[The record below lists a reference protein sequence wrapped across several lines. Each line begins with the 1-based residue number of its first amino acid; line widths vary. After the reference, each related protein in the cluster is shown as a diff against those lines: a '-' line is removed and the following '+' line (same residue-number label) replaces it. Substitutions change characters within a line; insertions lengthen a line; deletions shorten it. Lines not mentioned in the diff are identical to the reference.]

1 MDVKSRQTEG
11 GNRLA
16 ESGIRHSGRHRYLAG
31 RLAGPALCRCQCGI
45 TDLLRSGGT
54 DRHRHYHPGQPDGL
68 SQDRRTGDTVMEW
81 FVAGVFAV
89 FIGGLIWVSVD
100 AIRHDH
106 KS

>member
-1 MDVKSRQTEG
+1 
-11 GNRLA
+11 
-16 ESGIRHSGRHRYLAG
+16 
-31 RLAGPALCRCQCGI
+31 
-45 TDLLRSGGT
+45 
-54 DRHRHYHPGQPDGL
+54 
-68 SQDRRTGDTVMEW
+68 MEW